1 MHVSQSK
8 VFLFAQNIY
17 QAETNSGAVGWTPAS
32 TPTRPVRVPNFNGV
46 NRVIPQLCRLVFR
59 LCPSNAESA
68 ALRRVIDFDLEAFGQ
83 ENEATVLYIR

>member
-1 MHVSQSK
+1 MPVSHST
-8 VFLFAQNIY
+8 VLSSANIFWT
-17 QAETNSGAVGWTPAS
+17 AETNSGAVGWTPDS

-68 ALRRVIDFDLEAFGQ
+68 ALRRVIDFDLEEFGQ